1 MLFVTKRFLPIILTA
16 FVFLSFINFS
26 CTKLDT
32 TTLGSDLIPAVDN
45 INTFSDTFAIKTTQG
60 IFDDSF
66 KIFRTENNVLGL
78 INNDP
83 VFGST
88 DARLFLQLKP
98 GFFPFYFGN
107 AGDTLIGVD
116 SVVLGLSYKGAWGD
130 TTKLQNLEVYEITDN
145 EFGDSV
151 FRFQNIKY
159 QPLTGPIVGSGSVD
173 LRTVAGKRYISNG
186 KDSISAQVRVK
197 LSNAFRDQLFARD
210 TSATSPSGNNAFRND
225 SLFRKKYKGLA
236 VKSASGNALM
246 YISLSDVATRLEV
259 FFRKR
264 NANRLDTT
272 YTSFRINTSDLG
284 SNLPSATSNYIK
296 RNYTPEV
303 TNNVTAVNPA
313 ALYLQTGPGT
323 YANLTIDSLT
333 GLTNRIVHRAFIY
346 IEQDPVNVLT
356 DSIFSAPPY
365 MYLDLIDTGATKWK
379 PIYFDLSPN
388 TLYDPDSRT
397 AYPYFPADGT
407 VDHSYFEGVART
419 RFNALG
425 QKVVYYNINITR
437 HVQQI
442 ATKRTPNY
450 SMRLYPAFRLRYP
463 QYGGTAEIPYD
474 NPVAFGR
481 IKVKSGYYP
490 DKRMRMQM
498 VIIWSKL

>member
-1 MLFVTKRFLPIILTA
+1 MTQRFLRLFFAAFFFVTFL
-16 FVFLSFINFS
+16 NYS

-32 TTLGSDLIPAVDN
+32 TILGSDLIPAVDN
-45 INTFSDTFAIKTTQG
+45 INTFSDTFEIKTTQG
-60 IFDDSF
+60 IFDDTF
-66 KIFRTENNVLGL
+66 KIFRSENNVLGL

-83 VFGST
+83 VFGTT

-98 GFFPFYFGN
+98 GFFPYYFGN
-107 AGDTLIGVD
+107 ARDTLVGVD
-116 SVVLGLSYKGAWGD
+116 SVVLGLSYKGVWGD
-130 TTKLQNLEVYEITDN
+130 TTQLQNMEIYEITDPT
-145 EFGDSV
+145 FGDSV
-151 FRFQNIKY
+151 FKYQNIKY
-159 QPLTGPIVGSGSVD
+159 QPVLGSLVGSGNID
-173 LRTVAGKRYISNG
+173 LRTAAGKKMIANG
-186 KDSISAQVRVK
+186 KDSVTSQVRIK
-197 LSNAFRDQLFARD
+197 LFNSFRDELFARD
-210 TSATSPSGNNAFRND
+210 SFATSPNGNNAFRND

-246 YISLSDVATRLEV
+246 YISLTDVTTRLEV
-259 FFRKR
+259 YFRKR
-264 NANRLDTT
+264 NAGKLDTT
-272 YTSFRINTSDLG
+272 YTTFRVNNADLG
-284 SNLPSATSNYIK
+284 TNLPSATANYIK

-303 TNNVTAVNPA
+303 SNNVTAINPT

-333 GLTNRIVHRAFIY
+333 GLSNRIVHRATIY
-346 IEQDPVNVLT
+346 MEQDPVNVLT

-397 AYPYFPADGT
+397 GYPYFPADGS
-407 VDHSYFEGVART
+407 VDHSYFGGVART

-425 QKVVYYNINITR
+425 QKVVYYTINITR

-450 SMRLYPAFRLRYP
+450 RMRLYPAFRMNYP
-463 QYGGTAEIPYD
+463 QYGATGEIPYD

-481 IKVKSGYYP
+481 IKLKSGHSP
-490 DKRMRMQM
+490 DKRTRMQM
-498 VIIWSKL
+498 VIVWSKL